1 MNSKM
6 NNNLKSDKI
15 TITQRKQY
23 LKISTNT

>member
-6 NNNLKSDKI
+6 NSNLKFDKI

-23 LKISTNT
+23 LKISTNS